1 LKKIVPYVLIS
12 LAIFT
17 IIIVLPATLVSF
29 FDDGKAIVKSEK
41 EKKKISIDYE
51 NQIVVSVF
59 RTQKNR
65 VEEVPL
71 EEYVTGVVATEMP
84 ANFELEALKA
94 QALTARTNIILSKI
108 NGLNSKD
115 SDVSDTT
122 KDQVYK
128 NKEELKTVWGKDFSW
143 KYKKVSDAVEAT
155 KGEILT
161 YNEKPIT
168 ASFFSTSN
176 GRTEN
181 SEEYWS
187 TAMPYLRSVDSP
199 WDLNSP
205 KYQNRISVSVTDFEK
220 KLNIKL
226 PNSKNVGTIKKK
238 TSGGR
243 IAEFIISGKTFT
255 GREIREK
262 LGLKSTDFSMSR
274 NGAEIVID
282 TKGYGHGV
290 GMSQYGANGLASQ
303 GKKYLDIIN
312 HYYQGVQISKLDSMD
327 AVAVLMK

>member
-1 LKKIVPYVLIS
+1 MKKFIPYILIS
-12 LAIFT
+12 LVIFT
-17 IIIVLPATLVSF
+17 VIIVLPATLVSVF
-29 FDDGKAIVKSEK
+29 NK
-41 EKKKISIDYE
+41 EKINVKPKKEKVTIIKSKDKE
-51 NQIVVSVF
+51 IVVSVF
-59 RTQKNR
+59 RAQKNR
-65 VEEVPL
+65 VEEVSL

-84 ANFELEALKA
+84 ADFELEALKA

-108 NGLNSKD
+108 KGLNAKD

-128 NKEELKTVWGKDFSW
+128 NKEELKTVWGNDFVW
-143 KYKKVSDAVEAT
+143 KYKKVSEAVEAT

-161 YNEKPIT
+161 YNDKPIT

-187 TAMPYLRSVDSP
+187 TAMPYLRSVDST

-205 KYQNRISVSVTDFEK
+205 KYKTQISVSVTDFEK

-243 IAEFIISGKTFT
+243 IAEFIIAGKSFT

-262 LGLKSTDFSMSR
+262 FGLKSTDFMMSR
-274 NGAEIVID
+274 NGNDIVIE

-290 GMSQYGANGLASQ
+290 GMSQYGANGLATE
-303 GKKYLDIIN
+303 GKKYSDIIN
-312 HYYQGVQISKLDSMD
+312 HYYQGVQISKLDKI
-327 AVAVLMK
+327 AEIALLMK